1 MKRLL
6 LITFMLFTPTL
17 LTGCRQDKPVAKAS
31 LSAVA
36 PAVVVQFADITS
48 NAGIRFKHNN
58 GAFGAKWLPETM
70 GSGVAFIDYN
80 GDGYADI
87 FLVNG
92 RDWTDAEVHA
102 FVRGSG
108 KNLTHLVPQKRTTKR
123 CSCALYRNNRNGTFS
138 DVTKQAGLD
147 VEMYGMGASVG
158 DYDNDGWEDL
168 YVTALGRNYLFRN
181 VRDGKFQDVAEEAGV
196 KDAGWSTSAAW
207 VDYDKDGWLDLFV
220 CHYVEW
226 TPATDIY
233 CTLDGQTKSYC
244 TPESYVGQVSRL
256 YHNERNGHFKDVSE
270 KAGIHRQVATAG
282 RGAKILQGKSLG
294 VAICDYN
301 NDGWPDIVVAN
312 DTEPNYLFH
321 NNRDG
326 TFTEVGVEV
335 SIAYNEA
342 GMPRAAMGVDA
353 ADIDHSG
360 YESLIFGNFS
370 NQMLGLY
377 HNRQGRLF
385 IDIAPTSEVGRVSQ
399 QFLAFGTIFVDIDND
414 TWPDIFVA
422 NGHVENEINKIQ
434 RDVYYAERPLLFRNI
449 GGGKFVE
456 IGLQSGEA
464 MARPVVGRGCAYA
477 DIDLDGDADLILTIN
492 GGPAILFRNDGGNK
506 NNSVRLILQGTKSN
520 RSGIGAIVETKVGSE
535 ILRSMVR
542 SGSSY
547 CSQSELPL
555 TIGLGRQLHAA
566 FTIRWPS
573 GKVTELKNLPA
584 NQIVT
589 VNEEKGIVKQQPFHK
604 LLLRQEL
611 SSPSSN

>member
-1 MKRLL
+1 MVHKNTVSINLFAG
-6 LITFMLFTPTL
+6 LITIIPLGLSMFA
-17 LTGCRQDKPVAKAS
+17 GCKQNKPVAKAAS
-31 LSAVA
+31 PVVA
-36 PAVVVQFADITS
+36 PAVAIRFVDITAG
-48 NAGIRFKHNN
+48 AGIHFKHNN
-58 GAFGAKWLPETM
+58 GAFGAKLLPETM
-70 GSGVAFIDYN
+70 GSGVAFLDYN

-92 RDWTDAEVHA
+92 RDWTDEEVRA
-102 FVRGSG
+102 FLRGSG
-108 KNLTHLVPQKRTTKR
+108 KNYAHMVPQKRTKKP
-123 CSCALYRNNRNGTFS
+123 CSCALYRNNRDGTFS

-147 VEMYGMGASVG
+147 VEMYGMGATVG
-158 DYDNDGWEDL
+158 DYDNDGREDL

-181 VRDGKFQDVAEEAGV
+181 AGNGKFRDVAEEAGV
-196 KDAGWSTSAAW
+196 KDPGWSTSAAW
-207 VDYDKDGWLDLFV
+207 VDYDKDGWLDLYV

-256 YHNERNGHFKDVSE
+256 YHNERNGKFTDVSE
-270 KAGIHRQVATAG
+270 KAGIHRQAALGG
-282 RGAKILQGKSLG
+282 RGAKKLQGKSLG

-301 NDGWPDIVVAN
+301 NDSWPDIVVAN

-321 NNRDG
+321 NNGDG
-326 TFTEVGVEV
+326 TFTEIGVEV

-377 HNRQGRLF
+377 HNRSGRLF

-422 NGHVENEINKIQ
+422 NGHVENEINKVQ
-434 RDVYYAERPLLFRNI
+434 RDIFYAERPLLFRNE
-449 GGGKFVE
+449 GRGKFVE
-456 IGLQSGEA
+456 IGLKSGEA

-477 DIDLDGDADLILTIN
+477 DIDLDGDADLILTVN
-492 GGPAILFRNDGGNK
+492 GGPAVLLRNDGGNK
-506 NNSVRLILQGTKSN
+506 NNAIRLILQGTKSN
-520 RSGIGAIVETKVGSE
+520 RSGIGAVVEAKVGMESV
-535 ILRSMVR
+535 RSMLR

-555 TIGLGRQLHAA
+555 TIGLGQEPKASL
-566 FTIRWPS
+566 TIRWPS
-573 GKVTELKNLPA
+573 GTVTELKDVAA
-584 NQIVT
+584 NRIVT
-589 VNEEKGIVKQQPFHK
+589 VNEDRGIVKQQPF
-604 LLLRQEL
+604 
-611 SSPSSN
+611 PV